1 MDVGLKLSLDF
12 SVIPKAASWLNVA
25 GMVCSVSM
33 LITFLVLPVSRTSRH
48 YLTVGLVVAV
58 CLLQVI
64 TRGLILREPTPLAD
78 IHSWVLSF
86 PSQQSRSNATMQ

>member
-1 MDVGLKLSLDF
+1 MDVRLKHFLDF

-58 CLLQVI
+58 CLLQVS
-64 TRGLILREPTPLAD
+64 T
-78 IHSWVLSF
+78 
-86 PSQQSRSNATMQ
+86 